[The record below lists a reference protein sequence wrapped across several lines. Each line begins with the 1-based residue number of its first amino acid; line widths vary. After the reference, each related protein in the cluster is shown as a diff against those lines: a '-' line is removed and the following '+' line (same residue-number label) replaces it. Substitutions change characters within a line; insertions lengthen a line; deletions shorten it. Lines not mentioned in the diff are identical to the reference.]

1 MRELLKKLQA
11 KSVEELRRICDS
23 VSETNNNTDLLDS
36 LDLARKLTDTGWRVG
51 SVWVF
56 VIFIPS
62 FSQEVSLR
70 KMLGLCHR
78 LSKWEFMLVP
88 SWHNCSALEH
98 LFVLFYFWTKVHSF
112 IHSHKVYWELWWL
125 ITNYWYNHFRI
136 KRFIVVW
143 SFFIVYRIIKTI
155 TNHSWLL
162 LLLEAVTMPPP
173 WLILHFF
180 FVSCFIVPGRSR
192 RHGHLMSPWTELCL
206 CLSWRPT
213 TNFHPHPPSH
223 LRWPSTG
230 K

>member
-1 MRELLKKLQA
+1 
-11 KSVEELRRICDS
+11 
-23 VSETNNNTDLLDS
+23 
-36 LDLARKLTDTGWRVG
+36 
-51 SVWVF
+51 
-56 VIFIPS
+56 
-62 FSQEVSLR
+62 
-70 KMLGLCHR
+70 
-78 LSKWEFMLVP
+78 MLVP

-125 ITNYWYNHFRI
+125 ITDYWYNHFRI
-136 KRFIVVW
+136 KRFIFVW

-192 RHGHLMSPWTELCL
+192 RHGHLLSPWDESLNWTVSVFVLTPYYELSSSSPITPAVAINWKRTLLQLLLKTNWVMQYCL
-206 CLSWRPT
+206 WCCCAKQREVSGQLT
-213 TNFHPHPPSH
+213 F
-223 LRWPSTG
+223 LIL
-230 K
+230 